1 MSEKFD
7 YYYGEESESCS
18 FYRIPRLLVLGTR
31 FSGLSTDA
39 KLLYGLMLDRMN
51 LSARNGWY
59 DGAGRVY
66 IYYTLEEIQES
77 LRCGHGKAV
86 RLLAE
91 LDTEKGIGLI
101 ERKKQGQGKPTRI
114 YVKRY
119 TTRAVPPPADFPG
132 EEVKTSENGKSR
144 VPQSGRAD
152 FPKGDGNY
160 IDRKQTDVNQLY
172 RSSSSPPG
180 GGRWERER
188 MTEKVRSQVE
198 YGRLCERY
206 EVELIDELVAVITD
220 VLCSTR
226 PTLRVGGELLPAWQ
240 VQKRFRLLERD
251 HLEYVIESLQRT
263 TAQVVNVRAY
273 LMTTLYNAPVTIY
286 HYYQAEVQHD
296 LAGG

>member
-18 FYRIPRLLVLGTR
+18 FYRIPRLLILGTR

-132 EEVKTSENGKSR
+132 EKSR
-144 VPQSGRAD
+144 LPKTGSQEFPESGRAD
-152 FPKGDGNY
+152 LPKRGTET
-160 IDRKQTDVNQLY
+160 IQDRKQTDVNQLY
-172 RSSSSPPG
+172 RSPLRRPAAAM
-180 GGRWERER
+180 ERER
-188 MTEKVRSQVE
+188 MTEKVR
-198 YGRLCERY
+198 
-206 EVELIDELVAVITD
+206 
-220 VLCSTR
+220 R
-226 PTLRVGGELLPAWQ
+226 PGGVWSAL
-240 VQKRFRLLERD
+240 
-251 HLEYVIESLQRT
+251 
-263 TAQVVNVRAY
+263 
-273 LMTTLYNAPVTIY
+273 
-286 HYYQAEVQHD
+286 
-296 LAGG
+296 